1 MTTVFKT
8 PQQLLTA
15 GLQRLGTSGW
25 LAIDENRVRQFAEI
39 TGDRSWLDPEPS
51 NASDAPD
58 ALCTVQHA
66 LVLSLVNA
74 FLPQILE
81 VRGAAMGVNVGCG
94 KVRFPTA
101 VRIGARIRGHGEL
114 IEAKPVTNGV
124 QAIVRITVE
133 IEGSPGSACIAD
145 TISRYLYES

>member
-8 PQQLLTA
+8 PQELLTA
-15 GLQRLGTSGW
+15 GLQRLGTSDW

-39 TGDRSWLDPEPS
+39 TGDRSWLDP
-51 NASDAPD
+51 DAPH

-66 LVLSLVNA
+66 LILSLVNA

-94 KVRFPTA
+94 RVRFPTA

-133 IEGSPGSACIAD
+133 IEGSPGPACIAD